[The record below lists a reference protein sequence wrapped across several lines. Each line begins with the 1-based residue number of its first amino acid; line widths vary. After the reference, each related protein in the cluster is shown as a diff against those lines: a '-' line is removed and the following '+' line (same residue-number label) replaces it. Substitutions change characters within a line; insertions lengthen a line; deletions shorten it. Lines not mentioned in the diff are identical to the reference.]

1 MRDGDSVV
9 RRADVVEGE
18 GQKNRMAINWYPGHM
33 GVARKAASESMRK
46 IDLVIEVLDAR
57 IPHASCNPM
66 FEALRRQGQRPA
78 LKLLNKAD
86 LADPEHTR
94 RWLQHYNAQP
104 DVKAISVCA
113 KRPKEV
119 QRILRLCQAM
129 LPMRGTRLK
138 PLRMM
143 ILGIPNVGKST
154 LMNGLLG
161 RHVAPVGDEPAITK
175 SQMLHSLGTGMTLMD
190 TPGMLWPGMTQYVSY
205 KIAATHGIGRAAYED
220 EDVAVYLAGY
230 LVSHYPALLTKRFGP
245 LPANCDGHGLLEA
258 IAQARCLTQKAGG
271 LNMAR
276 AATTLLNEFRSG
288 ALGPMSLETVE
299 QVAALATET
308 RTDIVAR

>member
-1 MRDGDSVV
+1 
-9 RRADVVEGE
+9 
-18 GQKNRMAINWYPGHM
+18 MAINWYPGHM
-33 GVARKAASESMRK
+33 ATARKAAAESMKK

-57 IPHASCNPM
+57 IPHSSCNPM

-86 LADPEHTR
+86 FADPEHTR
-94 RWLQHYNAQP
+94 RWLQHYNSQP
-104 DVKAISVCA
+104 DVKAVSLCA
-113 KRPKEV
+113 KKPKEV
-119 QRILRLCQAM
+119 QRIPGLCQAM
-129 LPMRGTRLK
+129 LPGRGTRLK

-161 RHVAPVGDEPAITK
+161 RHVASVGDEPAITK
-175 SQMLHSLGTGMTLMD
+175 HQMLHSLSTGMSLMD

-205 KIAATHGIGRAAYED
+205 QLAATHGIGRAAYED
-220 EDVAVYLAGY
+220 EDVAVHLAGY
-230 LVSHYPALLTKRFGP
+230 LVSHYPVLLTKRFGP
-245 LPANCDGHGLLEA
+245 LPANCDGHGLLRA
-258 IAQARCLTQKAGG
+258 IAQVRCLAKKAGG
-271 LNMAR
+271 LDLAR

-299 QVAALATET
+299 QIAALLSEP
-308 RTDIVAR
+308 RTDIVTR

>member
-1 MRDGDSVV
+1 
-9 RRADVVEGE
+9 
-18 GQKNRMAINWYPGHM
+18 MAINWYPGHM
-33 GVARKAASESMRK
+33 AIARKAAAESMRK

-57 IPHASCNPM
+57 IPHSSCNPM

-86 LADPEHTR
+86 FADPEHTR
-94 RWLQHYNAQP
+94 RWLQHYNSQP
-104 DVKAISVCA
+104 DVKALSLCA
-113 KRPKEV
+113 KRPREV
-119 QRILRLCQAM
+119 QRIPRLCQAM
-129 LPMRGTRLK
+129 LPGRGTPGR

-154 LMNGLLG
+154 LMNALLK

-205 KIAATHGIGRAAYED
+205 KLAATHGIGRAAYED
-220 EDVAVYLAGY
+220 EDVAVHLAGY
-230 LVSHYPALLTKRFGP
+230 LVSQYPALLTRRFG
-245 LPANCDGHGLLEA
+245 LLAANCDGHGLLAA
-258 IAQARCLTQKAGG
+258 IAQVRGLARKAGG
-271 LNMAR
+271 LDIAR

-288 ALGPMSLETVE
+288 ALGPISLETVE
-299 QVAALATET
+299 QIAASLA
-308 RTDIVAR
+308 

>member
-1 MRDGDSVV
+1 MVWGERFSDRRRRSARTANVVDGT
-9 RRADVVEGE
+9 
-18 GQKNRMAINWYPGHM
+18 GQKNSMAINWFPGHM
-33 GVARKAASESMRK
+33 GVARKAAAESMRK

-57 IPHASCNPM
+57 IPHSSCNPM

-104 DVKAISVCA
+104 DVKAVSLCA
-113 KRPKEV
+113 KSPREV
-119 QRILRLCQAM
+119 QRIPRLCQAI
-129 LPMRGTRLK
+129 LPGRGTRQK

-143 ILGIPNVGKST
+143 ILGVPNVGKST

-161 RHVAPVGDEPAITK
+161 RHVAAVGDEPAITK
-175 SQMLHSLGTGMTLMD
+175 NQMLHSLGTGMTLMD
-190 TPGMLWPGMTQYVSY
+190 TPGMLWPGMTQDASY
-205 KIAATHGIGRAAYED
+205 RIAATHGIGRAAYQD
-220 EDVAVYLAGY
+220 EDVAVYLAAY
-230 LVSHYPALLTKRFGP
+230 LVSHYPALLAKRFGP
-245 LPANCDGHGLLEA
+245 LAESGGGHGLLEA
-258 IAQARCLTQKAGG
+258 IAKARSLARKAGG
-271 LNMAR
+271 LDLAR

-299 QVAALATET
+299 QIAPSLA
-308 RTDIVAR
+308 

>member
-1 MRDGDSVV
+1 
-9 RRADVVEGE
+9 
-18 GQKNRMAINWYPGHM
+18 MAINWYPGHM
-33 GVARKAASESMRK
+33 ATARKAAAESMRK

-57 IPHASCNPM
+57 IPHSSCNPM

-86 LADPEHTR
+86 FADPEYTR
-94 RWLQHYNAQP
+94 RWLQHYNSQP
-104 DVKAISVCA
+104 DVKALSLCA
-113 KRPKEV
+113 KRPREV
-119 QRILRLCQAM
+119 QRIPRLCQAM
-129 LPMRGTRLK
+129 LPGRGTPGR

-154 LMNGLLG
+154 LMNALLK

-205 KIAATHGIGRAAYED
+205 KLAATHGIGRAAYEA
-220 EDVAVYLAGY
+220 EDVAVHLAGY
-230 LVSHYPALLTKRFGP
+230 LVRQYPALLTRRFG
-245 LPANCDGHGLLEA
+245 LLAANCDSHGLLAA
-258 IAQARCLTQKAGG
+258 IAQVRGLVKRAGG
-271 LNMAR
+271 LDIAR

-288 ALGPMSLETVE
+288 ALGPISLETVE
-299 QVAALATET
+299 QIAASLA
-308 RTDIVAR
+308 